1 MDVLMVLIIILL
13 LVGSLGYLAQT
24 SGLCMVRGVNEW
36 KAGEPEFLLAIILSG
51 SFGWVAII
59 ISYLFN
65 VPLSMQA
72 NAVNAWF
79 AFGGIL
85 FGIGESFNQGCGVST
100 LSKLARGDL
109 KMIFTVIGWFVGWC
123 VLSYWQ
129 PQLNTK
135 QLYLSNLLILGVL
148 IFISVILLI
157 WVSLGDKERKFL
169 WFKMLGIGLIAGLIF
184 LYEPKWPP
192 SGLMHTLSNAIFSN
206 NSTWPEIESYLLFLG
221 LLVGMFLAAWK
232 TKKFE
237 FVKFSFSQSCSHT
250 FAGTFMGLGASLALG
265 GNDSQLLLALPAL
278 SPAGLLST
286 AGIVFGIWFGLRL
299 KNSIHYT

>member
-1 MDVLMVLIIILL
+1 MGVLMVLMIIIF

-36 KAGEPEFLLAIILSG
+36 EAGEPEFLLAIILSG
-51 SFGWVAII
+51 SFGWVAIL
-59 ISYLFN
+59 ISYAFN
-65 VPLSMQA
+65 FPLSMQA

-85 FGIGESFNQGCGVST
+85 FGIGASFNQGCGVST

-109 KMIFTVIGWFVGWC
+109 KMMFTVIGWFVGWC
-123 VLSYWQ
+123 LLSYWQ

-135 QLYLSNLLILGVL
+135 PLYLSHLLILGVL

-157 WVSLGDKERKFL
+157 WVSLGDKERKSL

-184 LYEPKWPP
+184 LYEPKWTP
-192 SGLMHTLSNAIFSN
+192 SGLLHQVSNAIFSTDT
-206 NSTWPEIESYLLFLG
+206 SWPIVERYLLFLG
-221 LLVGMFLAAWK
+221 LLLGMFLAAWR
-232 TKKFE
+232 TKKFQL
-237 FVKFSFSQSCSHT
+237 VKFSLKQSCSHIL
-250 FAGTFMGLGASLALG
+250 AGTFMGFGASLALG

-286 AGIVFGIWFGLRL
+286 AGIVFGIWFGLRI
-299 KNSIHYT
+299 KSSFK

>member
-1 MDVLMVLIIILL
+1 MDAFMVLIIIIF

-36 KAGEPEFLLAIILSG
+36 KAGKPEFLLAIILSG
-51 SFGWVAII
+51 SFGWVAILM
-59 ISYLFN
+59 SYALN
-65 VPLSMQA
+65 IPLSMQA

-85 FGIGESFNQGCGVST
+85 FGIGASFNQGCGVST

-109 KMIFTVIGWFVGWC
+109 KMMFTVIGWFVGWC
-123 VLSYWQ
+123 LLSHWQ

-135 QLYLSNLLILGVL
+135 QLYLSHSLILGGL

-157 WVSLGDKERKFL
+157 WVSLGDKERKSL

-184 LYEPKWPP
+184 LYEPKWTP
-192 SGLMHTLSNAIFSN
+192 SGLLHQVSHAIFSTDT
-206 NSTWPEIESYLLFLG
+206 SWPIVERYLLFFG
-221 LLVGMFLAAWK
+221 LLLGMFLAAWR
-232 TKKFE
+232 TKKFQL
-237 FVKFSFSQSCSHT
+237 VKFSLNQSCSHI
-250 FAGTFMGLGASLALG
+250 FAGTLMGIGASLALG

-286 AGIVFGIWFGLRL
+286 AGIVFGIWFGLRI
-299 KNSIHYT
+299 KSSIK